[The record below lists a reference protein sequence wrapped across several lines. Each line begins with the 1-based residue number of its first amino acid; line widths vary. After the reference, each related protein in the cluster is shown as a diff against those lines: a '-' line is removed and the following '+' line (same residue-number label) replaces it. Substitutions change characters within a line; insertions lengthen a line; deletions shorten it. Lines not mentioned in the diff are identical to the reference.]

1 MGEKNGLTP
10 LLIAASKGHAEE
22 VELLLVEGSE
32 VDDRDPV
39 RGWTPLHFASV
50 YGHVRIIQLL
60 LLHGTDV
67 NSRSRPGATRVA
79 EVGKLSASAKNAFN
93 SFVGRVFSN
102 SRQKTLF
109 FAYYQNCNKKVVF
122 T

>member
-1 MGEKNGLTP
+1 MGEKNEVGLTP

-22 VELLLVEGSE
+22 VELLLVDGSE

-39 RGWTPLHFASV
+39 RGWTPLHFAAV

-67 NSRSRPGATRVA
+67 NSRSRPGATPIHLASLQGHQVSVA
-79 EVGKLSASAKNAFN
+79 THTF
-93 SFVGRVFSN
+93 
-102 SRQKTLF
+102 
-109 FAYYQNCNKKVVF
+109 
-122 T
+122 